1 MTMHEWDMIWTAAIT
16 FAVPTGGFLAY
27 IIRQK
32 ITKSKNDV
40 KDDHRLTMLEKKVSK
55 EIDTARET
63 HRNMYETDK
72 DIYIRLNNID
82 KNLVKLATQMEFV
95 IKHCNGGKK
104 NQLKSLD

>member
-1 MTMHEWDMIWTAAIT
+1 MMHELDMMWTAAIA
-16 FAVPTGGFLAY
+16 FAVPAAGALAY
-27 IIRQK
+27 YIKQQIK
-32 ITKSKNDV
+32 KSKNEV
-40 KDDHRLTMLEKKVSK
+40 KDDHRLTMLEKKVFK

-95 IKHCNGGKK
+95 IKHCNGKK
-104 NQLKSLD
+104 NQLKSLG